1 MPLSTISLASPA
13 SPASPVSP
21 NSIVSLTPPSDLIN
35 EAIQRLR
42 HDLDYGLSLR
52 VCDNVTKIS
61 CYYEYERLDGFENV
75 SSILSKYL
83 LEDDWDN
90 EGISLIFFQSY
101 PDRQDP
107 RIVRFVIVSEIMA
120 IKDLILD
127 KKNHA
132 TLYLNIGKSLIRIS
146 ATIVP
151 H

>member
-1 MPLSTISLASPA
+1 MA
-13 SPASPVSP
+13 
-21 NSIVSLTPPSDLIN
+21 
-35 EAIQRLR
+35 
-42 HDLDYGLSLR
+42 
-52 VCDNVTKIS
+52 KIS

-75 SSILSKYL
+75 SSTLSKYL

-101 PDRQDP
+101 PDCQDP
-107 RIVRFVIVSEIMA
+107 SIVRFVIVSEITA

-146 ATIVP
+146 ATMVP